1 MLRIKE
7 VRESKHLSQAELAER
22 LGVTQG
28 MIAQWEDGN
37 PAVWTL
43 VKIAEALEVSPAELI
58 TDTRPEQEAKS
69 LDAIVKHMK
78 IIENLMKDRPNI
90 LSAYIGMYGDS
101 YINLYGGLSE
111 TAKEY
116 EREVRTED
124 RSADGDKWLI
134 HSITLDGIKVVRHEA
149 EKGKKDEAV

>member
-7 VRESKHLSQAELAER
+7 VRESKHLSQAELAEK

-28 MIAQWEDGN
+28 MIAQWEGGN

-69 LDAIVKHMK
+69 LDVIVKHMK

-90 LSAYIGMYGDS
+90 LSSYIGIYGDS
-101 YINLYGGLSE
+101 YINLYEGLGE
-111 TAKEY
+111 MAEEY
-116 EREVRTED
+116 GQEVQTED

-134 HSITLDGIKVVRHEA
+134 HSITLDNIKVVQHEA
-149 EKGKKDEAV
+149 EKGNEDEAI